1 VRTLRA
7 RRDNQ
12 PSISRATVAFTAAAD
27 GLTRTRQSADLPAA
41 SAADVREMLSL
52 ALR

>member
-1 VRTLRA
+1 MARA
-7 RRDNQ
+7 KFLAVGGPRE
-12 PSISRATVAFTAAAD
+12 AAD
-27 GLTRTRQSADLPAA
+27 IAANLPSA

>member
-1 VRTLRA
+1 MMASTGPCGSLESRTR
-7 RRDNQ
+7 
-12 PSISRATVAFTAAAD
+12 TAAGIAA
-27 GLTRTRQSADLPAA
+27 SLPAA